1 MSTNDGIDEVSS
13 EDLEGKLAAESLVT
27 DFAALRP
34 HAVRGALFVVSP
46 SLRLIDVAVAIAKNR
61 SAVVA
66 LWLGQNLLRKPT
78 SEELA
83 AWTAQPAEPRFRFVI
98 VQPYV
103 LAELLLD

>member
-1 MSTNDGIDEVSS
+1 MNANDGSS
-13 EDLEGKLAAESLVT
+13 EAAAEDLESKLAAESLVT

-34 HAVRGALFVVSP
+34 HAARGALLVVSP
-46 SLRLIDVAVAIAKNR
+46 SLRLLDVAMAIATNR

-66 LWLGQNLLRKPT
+66 LWVGQGLLRKPT
-78 SEELA
+78 PEELA

>member
-1 MSTNDGIDEVSS
+1 MRTNDGSGETSL
-13 EDLEGKLAAESLVT
+13 EDLESKLAAESLVT

-34 HAVRGALFVVSP
+34 HVVRDALFVVSP
-46 SLRLIDVAVAIAKNR
+46 SLRLVDVAVAIAKNR

-66 LWLGQNLLRKPT
+66 LWVGQGLLRKPT
-78 SEELA
+78 PEELA

>member
-1 MSTNDGIDEVSS
+1 MSTNESAGEVVPD
-13 EDLEGKLAAESLVT
+13 DLESKLAAEALVT

-34 HAVRGALFVVSP
+34 HTVRGALFVVSP

-78 SEELA
+78 PEELA
-83 AWTAQPAEPRFRFVI
+83 AWAQQPAEPRFRFVI